1 MDGHAMT
8 LSHITYLEHAS
19 PVGTLLLAA
28 SDAGLRGIYF
38 EQHKY
43 FNGPGNWQRA
53 TGNPHLDAAR
63 QQLDEYFAGRRQR
76 FDVRL
81 DLAGTAFQR
90 AVWEALLTL
99 EFGQRSSYA
108 RIAAQIGNPDAVRA
122 VGTAIGRNPVSIIVP
137 CHRVLGSAGGLSGYA
152 GGLDRKQHLLAHEG
166 MGLDQVPKVRIAA
179 QAA

>member
-1 MDGHAMT
+1 MDGNVMT
-8 LSHITYLEHAS
+8 LPNITYLEHAS

-43 FNGPGNWQRA
+43 FNGPGDWQRA
-53 TGNPHLDAAR
+53 TENPHLDATR
-63 QQLDEYFAGRRQR
+63 LQLDEYFAGRRQR
-76 FDVRL
+76 FNVKL

-90 AVWEALLTL
+90 AVWEALRTL

-108 RIAAQIGNPDAVRA
+108 RIAAQIANPDAVRA

-137 CHRVLGSAGGLSGYA
+137 CHRVLGSTGGLSGYA
-152 GGLDRKQHLLAHEG
+152 GGLERKQFLLAHEG
-166 MGLDQVPKVRIAA
+166 IRPDQLRAA
-179 QAA
+179 ARA